1 MTITINYT
9 VLTVISITAF
19 ILAVITII
27 FVIHLDT
34 YLDILNDN
42 IEDVNRYTDVLL
54 DKINKQRADFNR
66 SLLTAECKEKEL
78 DERMNILQ
86 CRLNQDRMQ
95 GIIDGKIR
103 G

>member
-1 MTITINYT
+1 MINYM

-19 ILAVITII
+19 LLAVITII

-42 IEDVNRYTDVLL
+42 IEDVNRYTDVLS

-66 SLLTAECKEKEL
+66 SLLTSECKEKEL
-78 DERMNILQ
+78 DERMNTLQ

-95 GIIDGKIR
+95 NIIDGKITD
-103 G
+103 

>member
-1 MTITINYT
+1 M

-19 ILAVITII
+19 LLAVITII

-42 IEDVNRYTDVLL
+42 IEDVNRYTDVLS

-66 SLLTAECKEKEL
+66 SLLTAERKEKEL
-78 DERMNILQ
+78 DERMNLLQ

-95 GIIDGKIR
+95 GIIDGKITE
-103 G
+103 